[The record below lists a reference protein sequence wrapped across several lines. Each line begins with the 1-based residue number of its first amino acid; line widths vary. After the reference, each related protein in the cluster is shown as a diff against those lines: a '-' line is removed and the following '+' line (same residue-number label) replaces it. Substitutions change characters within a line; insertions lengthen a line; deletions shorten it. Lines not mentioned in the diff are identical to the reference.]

1 MPPLPTARFLAPLSL
16 AQQAQVMSYAQP
28 WTTNADTIL
37 FRQGEPVPCLWMI
50 DSGFV
55 RFEIV
60 AHEGRRTVSAFGI
73 PGRCFGEVELLGHFA
88 GQATAVT
95 STPCT
100 GWTLPTAS
108 LNAAIVTVPAFARLM
123 LTTLARSSRL
133 ILMLYQHVLTLA
145 PRERLALTLL
155 NLAQEETEA
164 GGRKTRVVP
173 FTQDTLS
180 EMVGSSRQF
189 VSKHLSQWT
198 ELGWIAPR
206 YGRLEITD
214 PESLKSIFDPLVDPV
229 MFALSDHL

>member
-1 MPPLPTARFLAPLSL
+1 MVSFPPARFLAPLTL
-16 AQQAQVMSYAQP
+16 AEQAQVMSFTQA
-28 WTTNADTIL
+28 WAADTDTIL

-60 AHEGRRTVSAFGI
+60 ASEGRRTVSAFGI
-73 PGRCFGEVELLGHFA
+73 PGRCFGEVELLGHFV

-100 GWTLPTAS
+100 GWTFSMAAM
-108 LNAAIVTVPAFARLM
+108 NAAIDSVPAFARLM
-123 LTTLARSSRL
+123 LSTLARNTRL
-133 ILMLYQHVLTLA
+133 VLMLYQHVLTLA

-155 NLAQEETEA
+155 NLARDDTDA
-164 GGRKTRVVP
+164 DGRRTLVVP

-189 VSKHLSQWT
+189 VSKHMSQWT

-214 PESLKSIFDPLVDPV
+214 PDALKATIDALVDPV
-229 MFALSDHL
+229 MFALAEHV